1 MTENAPNFHNLPTL
15 HIVLKQIAKENF
27 YLEGA
32 STQLCKVYVMLRIQ
46 QRPL

>member
-1 MTENAPNFHNLPTL
+1 MITMVIALLTYVEQ
-15 HIVLKQIAKENF
+15 IVKENF

-32 STQLCKVYVMLRIQ
+32 STQLCKVYEMLRIQ

>member
-1 MTENAPNFHNLPTL
+1 MITVVIALEQ
-15 HIVLKQIAKENF
+15 IVKKNF

-32 STQLCKVYVMLRIQ
+32 SRRLCKVFEMLRIQ

>member
-1 MTENAPNFHNLPTL
+1 MITTVIALEQ
-15 HIVLKQIAKENF
+15 IVKENF

-32 STQLCKVYVMLRIQ
+32 STQLCKVYEMLRIQ